1 MVERR
6 QSIKVYVSSTAKTL
20 AGLALAGVVVAVL
33 AGFLPVVILGLK
45 EGLARSDPYL
55 LHVIAFTLL
64 QATLSTVLSVI
75 IALPIARALAR
86 RRFAGRAIIVRL
98 FALPLALP
106 AIVVIL
112 GIVEVYGARGWLGGL
127 FQLYGL
133 TGILIAHVFFNFP
146 LAARLLLT
154 RLEATPPES
163 FRLAAQLG
171 FRDRDVFRRIEWPQI
186 APVLPGI
193 ATLIFLLCT
202 ASFAV
207 VLTLGGGPSATTLEV
222 AIYQALRLDFDP
234 ARAAALALAQ
244 LAICGLLT
252 VFAGKF
258 AGISYAAPPLRRSS
272 IRFDGQDSTA
282 KLGDGLALALGLAI
296 LLPPLA
302 AIVLAGVA
310 GLSASPGIFTA
321 MATSLGLGTAAAL
334 TGLALGW
341 PLAQAAARSPRAN
354 RAFSVASLAA
364 LIMPPA
370 VLATGWFILLSR
382 YSNVTGLAPV
392 LVIAM
397 NGLMALPFVYGT
409 LAPALRQSAAQNDR
423 LCAGLG
429 LAGFN
434 RFRIVDL
441 PSLRKPIGLALL
453 MAAIVSLGDLT
464 AITLFG
470 TQDFTTLPSLIY
482 RQMGSYRMEAA
493 AGSALVLA
501 LLALGL
507 ITLAERWSGQDDR
520 A

>member
-1 MVERR
+1 M
-6 QSIKVYVSSTAKTL
+6 TAYLSGTSRTL
-20 AGLALAGVVVAVL
+20 AGLAFAGVAAAVL
-33 AGFLPVVILGLK
+33 AGFLPVVLLGLR

-55 LHVIAFTLL
+55 LRVIAFTLL
-64 QATLSTVLSVI
+64 QAALSTILSVI

-86 RRFAGRAIIVRL
+86 RHFPGRALIVRL

-112 GIVEVYGARGWLGGL
+112 GIVEVFGARGWLGGL

-133 TGILIAHVFFNFP
+133 TGIVIAHVFFNFP
-146 LAARLLLT
+146 LAARLMLT
-154 RLEATPPES
+154 RLEAVPVES

-171 FRDRDVFRRIEWPQI
+171 FRDRDVFRQIEWPPI
-186 APVLPGI
+186 AAALSGI

-207 VLTLGGGPSATTLEV
+207 VLTLGGGPAATTLEV
-222 AIYQALRLDFDP
+222 AIYQALRFDFDP

-252 VFAGKF
+252 AFAGKF
-258 AGISYAAPPLRRSS
+258 AGVSYGVPPLRRYLV
-272 IRFDGQDSTA
+272 RHDGRSA
-282 KLGDGLALALGLAI
+282 AARLGDGLALAFGLAI
-296 LLPPLA
+296 LLPPLG
-302 AIVLAGVA
+302 AIVIGGLAGWR
-310 GLSASPGIFTA
+310 ASPGIFAATA
-321 MATSLGLGTAAAL
+321 ASFGLGAAAAMMSL
-334 TGLALGW
+334 SLGW
-341 PLAQAAARSPRAN
+341 PLAQVAARSPQAN
-354 RAFSVASLAA
+354 RTFSVASLAA

-382 YSNVTGLAPV
+382 YADVTGLAPV

-397 NGLMALPFVYGT
+397 NALMALPFVYGT
-409 LAPALRQSAAQNDR
+409 LAPALRQSAAANDR

-429 LAGFN
+429 LKGIT

-470 TQDFTTLPSLIY
+470 TQDFVTLPSLIY

-493 AGSALVLA
+493 AGTALILA
-501 LLALGL
+501 LFALAL

-520 A
+520 T

>member
-1 MVERR
+1 MAERHEPVNPYLSR
-6 QSIKVYVSSTAKTL
+6 TSRTL
-20 AGLALAGVVVAVL
+20 AGLALAGVIAAVL
-33 AGFLPVVILGLK
+33 AGFLPVVLLGLK

-55 LHVIAFTLL
+55 LHVIAFTLF
-64 QATLSTVLSVI
+64 QATLSTALSVI

-86 RRFAGRAIIVRL
+86 RRFPGRAMIVRL

-106 AIVVIL
+106 SIVVIL
-112 GIVEVYGARGWLGGL
+112 GIVGVYGARGWLGGL

-146 LAARLLLT
+146 LAARLLLA
-154 RLEATPPES
+154 RLEAVPAES

-171 FRDRDVFRRIEWPQI
+171 FRDRDVFLRIEWPQI
-186 APVLPGI
+186 APALPGI

-222 AIYQALRLDFDP
+222 AIYQALRFDFDP
-234 ARAAALALAQ
+234 ARAASLALAQ

-252 VFAGKF
+252 AFAGKF
-258 AGISYAAPPLRRSS
+258 AGISYGAPPLRRYLM
-272 IRFDGQDSTA
+272 RFDGRNA
-282 KLGDGLALALGLAI
+282 PARFADGLALALGLAV

-302 AIVLAGVA
+302 AMVFAGLV
-310 GLSASPGIFTA
+310 GLSASPGIFMAT
-321 MATSLGLGTAAAL
+321 ATSLGLAMAAAL

-341 PLAQAAARSPRAN
+341 PLAQLAARSARAN

-364 LIMPPA
+364 LFMPPA

-382 YSNVTGLAPV
+382 YSDVTGLAPV

-409 LAPALRQSAAQNDR
+409 LAPALRQAAAANDR

-429 LAGFN
+429 LTGFT

-441 PSLRKPIGLALL
+441 PTLRKPLGLALL

-493 AGSALVLA
+493 AGSALILA
-501 LLALGL
+501 LFALGL

>member
-1 MVERR
+1 MAECREPMR
-6 QSIKVYVSSTAKTL
+6 ATLPGTSRTL
-20 AGLALAGVVVAVL
+20 AGLALAGVIAAML
-33 AGFLPVVILGLK
+33 AGFLPVVLLGLT

-64 QATLSTVLSVI
+64 QATLSTVLSVA

-86 RRFAGRAIIVRL
+86 RRFAGRAMVVRL

-106 AIVVIL
+106 SIVVIL
-112 GIVEVYGARGWLGGL
+112 GIVEVYGARGWLGGW
-127 FQLYGL
+127 FALYGL

-146 LAARLLLT
+146 LAARLMLT
-154 RLEATPPES
+154 RLETVPAES

-171 FRDRDVFRRIEWPQI
+171 FRDRDVFRRIEWPEI
-186 APVLPGI
+186 VPALPGI

-222 AIYQALRLDFDP
+222 AIYQALRFDFDP

-258 AGISYAAPPLRRSS
+258 AGISYGTPPLRRHA
-272 IRFDGQDSTA
+272 IRFDGSSTA
-282 KLGDGLALALGLAI
+282 ARLGDGLALALGLAI

-302 AIVLAGVA
+302 AIVFAGLAG
-310 GLSASPGIFTA
+310 LRASPGIFTA
-321 MATSLGLGTAAAL
+321 TAISLGLGAAAAL
-334 TGLALGW
+334 TGVALGW
-341 PLAQAAARSPRAN
+341 PLAQTAARSPFAN
-354 RAFSVASLAA
+354 RVFPVAALAA

-382 YSNVTGLAPV
+382 YSDVTGLAPV

-409 LAPALRQSAAQNDR
+409 LAPALRQSAAANDR

-429 LAGFN
+429 LTGFT
-434 RFRIVDL
+434 RFRVIDL

-482 RQMGSYRMEAA
+482 RQMGSYRMQAA
-493 AGSALVLA
+493 AGSALILA
-501 LLALGL
+501 LFALGL
-507 ITLAERWSGQDDR
+507 ITLAERWSAQDDR